1 MSDRATYDALIRHN
15 RRASRLLIAGSVT
28 VVAVIVW
35 VAAGLFGLP
44 VLDPAAGVAITAIG
58 TAIGLALVFAA
69 SSAGPKVALKAVNAK
84 KLARE
89 DAPDLYRL
97 YDEVCVAAGVLG
109 RAPELYLVVDPAPN
123 AFATGMRRDNA
134 AIAVTT
140 GLIDTLPRY
149 ELRAVLAHEL
159 AHVLNDDVRTVTLA
173 VATAGLVA
181 LLADILVR
189 YMWLGGRQ
197 RSSNNN
203 NAAQL
208 LFVAIG
214 LLAVIIA
221 PLVARLIRY
230 AVARQREYL
239 ADATAAELLR
249 DPQSMVNALRRI
261 DENPTVLM
269 KFDVA
274 TAHLWFEEPN
284 AIDGE
289 TKAAKFARRFA
300 THPSIRQRIERLA
313 TLNAGM
319 VSLDQPLAP
328 HQPKQANTD
337 PRDDDPPPPPPSPF
351 SPFDPLFP
359 RGSS

>member
-1 MSDRATYDALIRHN
+1 MSDRAVYDTLTRHN
-15 RRASRLLIAGSVT
+15 RRASRLLLAGSVT

-35 VAAGLFGLP
+35 VVAGLFGLP
-44 VLDPAAGVAITAIG
+44 VLDPVAGVTITALG
-58 TAIGLALVFAA
+58 TAVGLALVFSA
-69 SSAGPKVALKAVNAK
+69 SSAGPKVALKAVGAT
-84 KLARE
+84 KLERE
-89 DAPDLYRL
+89 RAPDLYRL
-97 YDEVCVAAGVLG
+97 YDEVCAAAGILG
-109 RAPELYLVVDPAPN
+109 RAPELYLVHDPAPN

-140 GLIDTLPRY
+140 GLVDTLPRY

-181 LLADILVR
+181 LLADVVVR
-189 YMWLGGRQ
+189 YMWLSGGRRQ
-197 RSSNNN
+197 SHSGNNG
-203 NAAQL
+203 AAQAVFL
-208 LFVAIG
+208 LIG

-221 PLVARLIRY
+221 PLVARLIKY
-230 AVARQREYL
+230 AVSRQREFL

-261 DENPTVLM
+261 DENPTVLK

-284 AIDGE
+284 AIDGDE
-289 TKAAKFARRFA
+289 KAARFARRFA
-300 THPSIRQRIERLA
+300 THPTIRQRIERLA

-328 HQPKQANTD
+328 HTPAR
-337 PRDDDPPPPPPSPF
+337 PRDDDDPPPPPPF
-351 SPFDPLFP
+351 APFDPLFP
-359 RGSS
+359 KGNQ

>member
-1 MSDRATYDALIRHN
+1 MADRAVYDTLTRHN
-15 RRASRLLIAGSVT
+15 RRASRLLIAGSIT
-28 VVAVIVW
+28 IVAVIVW
-35 VAAGLFGLP
+35 VAAGLFGMP
-44 VLDPAAGVAITAIG
+44 VLDPATGIAITAIG
-58 TAIGLALVFAA
+58 TAIGVALVFAA
-69 SSAGPKVALKAVNAK
+69 SSAGPKVALNAVGAQ
-84 KLARE
+84 KLARDE
-89 DAPDLYRL
+89 APDLYRL

-109 RAPELYLVVDPAPN
+109 NAPQLYLVTDPAPN
-123 AFATGMRRDNA
+123 AFATGMRRDKA

-189 YMWLGGRQ
+189 YMWLGGG
-197 RSSNNN
+197 RSHSNNGN
-203 NAAQL
+203 NAAQAVFL
-208 LFVAIG
+208 IIG
-214 LLAVIIA
+214 LIAIILAPIA
-221 PLVARLIRY
+221 ARLIRY
-230 AVARQREYL
+230 AVSRQREYL

-261 DENPTVLM
+261 DENPTIVT

-289 TKAAKFARRFA
+289 HKAAKFARKFA
-300 THPSIRQRIERLA
+300 THPSIRERIERLA

-319 VSLDQPLAP
+319 VSVDQPLAP
-328 HQPKQANTD
+328 HHPPGATD
-337 PRDDDPPPPPPSPF
+337 PRDDDEQPPPPPF
-351 SPFDPLFP
+351 APFDPLFP
-359 RGSS
+359 KGSS

>member
-1 MSDRATYDALIRHN
+1 MTDRAVYDTLTRHN
-15 RRASRLLIAGSVT
+15 RRASRLLLAGSVI

-35 VAAGLFGLP
+35 VAAGLFGMP
-44 VLDPAAGVAITAIG
+44 VFDPLTGVTITVIG
-58 TAIGLALVFAA
+58 TAVGLGLVFAA
-69 SSAGPKVALKAVNAK
+69 SSAGPKVALKAANAK
-84 KLARE
+84 PVARSE
-89 DAPDLYRL
+89 APDLYRL

-109 RAPELYLVVDPAPN
+109 NAPELYIVNDSAPN
-123 AFATGMRRDNA
+123 AFATGMRRNNA

-159 AHVLNDDVRTVTLA
+159 AHVLNDDVRTVTFA

-189 YMWLGGRQ
+189 YLWLGGRQ

-203 NAAQL
+203 GAQIV
-208 LFVAIG
+208 FVVIG

-221 PLVARLIRY
+221 PIVARLIRY
-230 AVARQREYL
+230 AVSRQREYL

-261 DENPTVLM
+261 DENPTVLR

-284 AIDGE
+284 AIEGE
-289 TKAAKFARRFA
+289 AKAAKFARRFA
-300 THPSIRQRIERLA
+300 THPSIRERIERLA

-319 VSLDQPLAP
+319 VSLDQPL
-328 HQPKQANTD
+328 QPNVRANRD
-337 PRDDDPPPPPPSPF
+337 DDDPPPPPAPPF
-351 SPFDPLFP
+351 QPFDPLFP
-359 RGSS
+359 KGSS

>member
-1 MSDRATYDALIRHN
+1 MSDRAVYDTLIRHN
-15 RRASRLLIAGSVT
+15 RRASRLLLAGSVT

-35 VAAGLFGLP
+35 VVAGLFGLP
-44 VLDPAAGVAITAIG
+44 VLDPLTGVTITAIG
-58 TAIGLALVFAA
+58 TAVGVGLVFAA
-69 SSAGPKVALKAVNAK
+69 SSAGPKVALNAVGAK
-84 KLARE
+84 KLARS

-109 RAPELYLVVDPAPN
+109 RAPELYLVNDPAPN

-189 YMWLGGRQ
+189 YMWLGGGRQ
-197 RSSNNN
+197 RNSGGNNG
-203 NAAQL
+203 AAQALFL
-208 LFVAIG
+208 LIG

-221 PLVARLIRY
+221 PLVARLIKY
-230 AVARQREYL
+230 AVSRQREFL

-261 DENPTVLM
+261 DENPTVLQ

-284 AIDGE
+284 AIEGDA
-289 TKAAKFARRFA
+289 KAAKFARRFA

-328 HQPKQANTD
+328 HTPNV
-337 PRDDDPPPPPPSPF
+337 PRDNNDEDDPPPPPPF
-351 SPFDPLFP
+351 APFDPLFP
-359 RGSS
+359 KGNR

>member
-1 MSDRATYDALIRHN
+1 MADRAVYDTLTRHN

-44 VLDPAAGVAITAIG
+44 VLDPLTGVTITAIG
-58 TAIGLALVFAA
+58 TALGLGLVFAA
-69 SSAGPKVALKAVNAK
+69 SSAGPKVALKAANAK
-84 KLARE
+84 PVARN

-109 RAPELYLVVDPAPN
+109 NAPDLYLVEDTAPN
-123 AFATGMRRDNA
+123 AFATGMRRNNA

-159 AHVLNDDVRTVTLA
+159 AHVLNDDIRTVTLA

-203 NAAQL
+203 AAQIV
-208 LFVAIG
+208 FVVIG

-221 PLVARLIRY
+221 PIVARLIRY
-230 AVARQREYL
+230 AVSRQREYL

-261 DENPTVLM
+261 DENPTVLK

-284 AIDGE
+284 AIDGDA
-289 TKAAKFARRFA
+289 KAAKFARRFA
-300 THPSIRQRIERLA
+300 THPSIRQRVERLA

-319 VSLDQPLAP
+319 VSLDQPLRP
-328 HQPKQANTD
+328 HTPPSN
-337 PRDDDPPPPPPSPF
+337 RDDDNPPPPPPFAPF
-351 SPFDPLFP
+351 GPLFP
-359 RGSS
+359 KGLS

>member
-1 MSDRATYDALIRHN
+1 
-15 RRASRLLIAGSVT
+15 
-28 VVAVIVW
+28 
-35 VAAGLFGLP
+35 
-44 VLDPAAGVAITAIG
+44 
-58 TAIGLALVFAA
+58 
-69 SSAGPKVALKAVNAK
+69 
-84 KLARE
+84 
-89 DAPDLYRL
+89 
-97 YDEVCVAAGVLG
+97 
-109 RAPELYLVVDPAPN
+109 
-123 AFATGMRRDNA
+123 
-134 AIAVTT
+134 
-140 GLIDTLPRY
+140 
-149 ELRAVLAHEL
+149 
-159 AHVLNDDVRTVTLA
+159 VLNDDVRTVTLA